1 MQVLGNI
8 WDLRYGNTL
17 PVNSCL
23 AYLSFVVK
31 GITRFNWQLLQVKEW
46 CLATWWSVK
55 ICGGFHYFDCNTL
68 ARGTSLKAFL
78 FGQFFL
84 CRTAAKFT
92 FWGIPETCEWFTNCF
107 ASHPFHAFIHPASAE
122 CGSISLLCCVS
133 VTSKYWMESLFF
145 FTLRFSS
152 TFFELCNISQGLG
165 GEFI

>member
-17 PVNSCL
+17 RINSCL

-31 GITRFNWQLLQVKEW
+31 DITHFNWQLLQVKER

-55 ICGGFHYFDCNTL
+55 ISGGFHYFDCNML

-84 CRTAAKFT
+84 CKTAAKFT
-92 FWGIPETCEWFTNCF
+92 FLGIPKSSEWFTNCF
-107 ASHPFHAFIHPASAE
+107 ASHPFHACIHLGCAK
-122 CGSISLLCCVS
+122 CGSVLLLYCVS
-133 VTSKYWMESLFF
+133 VTSKYLMESLFF
-145 FTLRFSS
+145 FTVLD
-152 TFFELCNISQGLG
+152 
-165 GEFI
+165 FIPHSLNFVIFVKA